1 MNAAEAWAFGGAG
14 ALWAGALTAALLG
27 RARGWEEKATLAL
40 AAAGSACALAGLGAR
55 GLAIQYWPLTDRY
68 AFTQAFA
75 LATVLTALALDA
87 RDRHR
92 VLRLGLG
99 VALALWADAQWLLPL
114 GLRRAA
120 LPVPALRHYWLP
132 LHAGS
137 AAVAYAG
144 LTLGSLA
151 AVWAARQ
158 GDGAL
163 QVLARRAIRWGYWWL
178 SASIFLG
185 AVWARQTWA
194 RFWGWDPKET
204 WSLVT
209 WLLYTAW
216 FHALGL
222 PAWQGRRQAVLLAL
236 GLAALG
242 FTFFGLEWL
251 ARQVGLFSLHL
262 F

>member
-1 MNAAEAWAFGGAG
+1 MSAVETWAFGGAG
-14 ALWAGALTAALLG
+14 AFWAGALALAIWG
-27 RARGWEEKATLAL
+27 RARGWREEIPPAL
-40 AAAGSACALAGLGAR
+40 AALASACALAGLVAR
-55 GLAIQYWPLTDRY
+55 GLAIQYWPFTDRF

-75 LATVLTALALDA
+75 LATVWTALALDA

-92 VLRLGLG
+92 VLSVGLG
-99 VALALWADAQWLLPL
+99 VALVLWADAQWLLPPN
-114 GLRRAA
+114 LRQTS
-120 LPVPALRHYWLP
+120 LPVPALRHIWLP

-144 LTLGSLA
+144 LALGSLA

-158 GDGAL
+158 GDEAL
-163 QVLARRAIRWGYWWL
+163 QALAHRAVRWGYWWL

-222 PAWQGRRQAVLLAL
+222 PAWKRRQTVLLAL
-236 GLAALG
+236 GLVAMG
-242 FTFFGLEWL
+242 FTFFGVEWL
-251 ARQVGLFSLHL
+251 VRRVGLFSLHL

>member
-1 MNAAEAWAFGGAG
+1 
-14 ALWAGALTAALLG
+14 
-27 RARGWEEKATLAL
+27 
-40 AAAGSACALAGLGAR
+40 AR
-55 GLAIQYWPLTDRY
+55 GLSIQYWPLTDRF

-75 LATVLTALALDA
+75 LAVVGTALALDP

-92 VLRLGLG
+92 MLSLGLG

-114 GLRRAA
+114 SLRRAS
-120 LPVPALRHYWLP
+120 LPVPALRHAAWLP

-144 LTLGSLA
+144 LVLGSLA
-151 AVWAARQ
+151 ALWAAWQ
-158 GDGAL
+158 GEEAL
-163 QVLARRAIRWGYWWL
+163 QGLARRAVRWGYWWL

-216 FHALGL
+216 FHAPGL
-222 PAWQGRRQAVLLAL
+222 PGWQGRRQTVLLGL